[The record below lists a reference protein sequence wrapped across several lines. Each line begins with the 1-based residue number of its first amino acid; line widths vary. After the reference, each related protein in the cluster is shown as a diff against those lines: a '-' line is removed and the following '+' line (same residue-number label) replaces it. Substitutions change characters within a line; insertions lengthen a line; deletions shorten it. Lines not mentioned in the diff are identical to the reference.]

1 MMLPENFLLYL
12 QILLFLFITP
22 GTPRILIA
30 SYSMSY
36 GVKKSIWT
44 ALGDISANT
53 VQMIVVTFLIG
64 SLLLSYPNIM
74 IVMKWL
80 SVSYLFYLSY
90 ELFKTQVKQF
100 NPLKEVTF
108 KNNLSFFRDGF
119 VVAGLSPKALI
130 FFGAIFPNFIDFNKN
145 YISQFIILA
154 FTYVVLDFITLM
166 IYGIGARKISLWL
179 QTNPQT
185 INLFSSAALLIIALI
200 TAFIKF

>member
-1 MMLPENFLLYL
+1 MIPLNFILFV
-12 QILLFLFITP
+12 QIILFLFITP
-22 GTPRILIA
+22 GSPRILII

-36 GVKKSIWT
+36 GIKKTVWT

-53 VQMIVVTFLIG
+53 VQMIIVTFLAG
-64 SLLLSYPNIM
+64 SLLIKYPQIL

-80 SVSYLFYLSY
+80 GISYLVYLSY
-90 ELFKTQVKQF
+90 ELFKTRVKKF
-100 NPLKEVTF
+100 NPLREITF

-154 FTYVVLDFITLM
+154 FTYVLLDFITLM
-166 IYGIGARKISLWL
+166 IYGLGAKKISLWL
-179 QTNPQT
+179 QANPKT
-185 INLFSSAALLIIALI
+185 INLISSAALLIIALI
-200 TAFIKF
+200 TALIKF

>member
-1 MMLPENFLLYL
+1 MIPLNFILFV
-12 QILLFLFITP
+12 QIILFLFITP
-22 GTPRILIA
+22 GSPRVLIV

-36 GVKKSIWT
+36 GIKKSVWT

-53 VQMIVVTFLIG
+53 VQMIIVTFVIG
-64 SLLLSYPNIM
+64 SLLIQYPQIM
-74 IVMKWL
+74 IAMKWL
-80 SVSYLFYLSY
+80 GVSYLVYLSY
-90 ELFKTQVKQF
+90 ELFKTKVKQF
-100 NPLKEVTF
+100 NSLKEITF

-179 QTNPQT
+179 QANPKT
-185 INLFSSAALLIIALI
+185 INLISSAALLIIALI

>member
-1 MMLPENFLLYL
+1 MIPLNFILFV
-12 QILLFLFITP
+12 QIILFLFITP
-22 GTPRILIA
+22 GSPRILIV

-36 GVKKSIWT
+36 GIKKSVWT

-53 VQMIVVTFLIG
+53 VQMIIVTFLIG
-64 SLLLSYPNIM
+64 SLLIKYPQIM

-80 SVSYLFYLSY
+80 GVSYLVYLSY
-90 ELFKTQVKQF
+90 ELFKTKVKQF

-179 QTNPQT
+179 QANPKT
-185 INLFSSAALLIIALI
+185 INFISSAALLIIALI

>member
-1 MMLPENFLLYL
+1 MIPLNFILFV
-12 QILLFLFITP
+12 QIILFLFITP
-22 GTPRILIA
+22 GSPRVLIV

-36 GVKKSIWT
+36 GIKKTIWT

-53 VQMIVVTFLIG
+53 VQMIIVTFLIG
-64 SLLLSYPNIM
+64 SLLIKYPQILV
-74 IVMKWL
+74 VMKWL
-80 SVSYLFYLSY
+80 GISYLVYLSY
-90 ELFKTQVKQF
+90 ELFKTRVKQF
-100 NPLKEVTF
+100 NSLTEVTF

-154 FTYVVLDFITLM
+154 FTYVLLDFITLM
-166 IYGIGARKISLWL
+166 IYGLGARKISLWL
-179 QTNPQT
+179 QANPKT
-185 INLFSSAALLIIALI
+185 INLISSAALLIIALI

>member
-1 MMLPENFLLYL
+1 MIPLNFILFV
-12 QILLFLFITP
+12 QIILFLFITP
-22 GTPRILIA
+22 GSPRVLIV

-36 GVKKSIWT
+36 GIKKTVWT

-64 SLLLSYPNIM
+64 SLLIKYPQIM

-80 SVSYLFYLSY
+80 GVSYLVYLSY

-179 QTNPQT
+179 QANPKT
-185 INLFSSAALLIIALI
+185 INLISSAALLIIALI
-200 TAFIKF
+200 TALVKF

>member
-1 MMLPENFLLYL
+1 MLPENFLLYL

-36 GVKKSIWT
+36 GIKKSIWT

-80 SVSYLFYLSY
+80 GVAY
-90 ELFKTQVKQF
+90 ELFNAKVKNFNSDKKNYSKTKM
-100 NPLKEVTF
+100 
-108 KNNLSFFRDGF
+108 SFFRDGF
-119 VVAGLSPKALI
+119 LVAGLSPKAII
-130 FFGAIFPNFIDFNKN
+130 FIGAIFPNFMNFNDN
-145 YISQFIILA
+145 YIPQFIILA
-154 FTYVVLDFITLM
+154 VTYVVLDFSTLM
-166 IYGIGARKISLWL
+166 IYALGAKKISLWL
-179 QTNPQT
+179 QANPKT
-185 INLFSSAALLIIALI
+185 INFISSIALLIIALI
-200 TAFIKF
+200 SAFVKF

>member
-1 MMLPENFLLYL
+1 MIPLNFILFV
-12 QILLFLFITP
+12 QIILFLFITP
-22 GTPRILIA
+22 GSPRVLIV

-36 GVKKSIWT
+36 GIKKTVWT

-53 VQMIVVTFLIG
+53 IQMIIVIFVIG
-64 SLLLSYPNIM
+64 SLLTQYPQIM

-80 SVSYLFYLSY
+80 GVSYLVYLSY
-90 ELFKTQVKQF
+90 ELFKTRVKQL
-100 NPLKEVTF
+100 NPLKEITF

-154 FTYVVLDFITLM
+154 FTYVLLDFITLM

-179 QTNPQT
+179 QTNPKT
-185 INLFSSAALLIIALI
+185 INLISSAALLIIALI
-200 TAFIKF
+200 TVFIKF

>member
-1 MMLPENFLLYL
+1 MLPENFLLYL

-36 GVKKSIWT
+36 GIKKSIWT

-80 SVSYLFYLSY
+80 GVTYLCYLAY
-90 ELFKTQVKQF
+90 ELFKAKVKNF
-100 NPLKEVTF
+100 DSDYLFMKEDLDDLVD
-108 KNNLSFFRDGF
+108 LD
-119 VVAGLSPKALI
+119 I
-130 FFGAIFPNFIDFNKN
+130 FIFLH
-145 YISQFIILA
+145 S
-154 FTYVVLDFITLM
+154 
-166 IYGIGARKISLWL
+166 KIVHLHFH
-179 QTNPQT
+179 
-185 INLFSSAALLIIALI
+185 FSSDV
-200 TAFIKF
+200 